1 MIRRREFVILLGGT
15 AAWPLAARAQDERTR
30 RVGLLM
36 GDGSLVLISQ
46 FRDGMARLG
55 WVEGR
60 NLQID
65 LRVASDVGRFRTYAA
80 ELVSFAPEV
89 IVAIT
94 VAATRAVQQQ
104 TQTVPIVIAGV
115 GDPVANGIVK
125 SLARPEGNTTGITNL
140 FASIGGKWLQL
151 LKEVAPKVERVAL
164 IYNAQIARGNSY
176 LSPIEETAGV
186 LAVQAIRIGY
196 RDAADLVH
204 AIDAFGAQPNG
215 GLIVVPP
222 PPTPAD
228 REAILQL
235 ATKYRLPT
243 IYQARPYVAEG
254 GLMAYGV
261 TRGQLMSRASYYVD
275 RILRGAKVNE
285 LPVEYPTEFEL
296 VINLK
301 TAKAIGLTIPESF
314 LFRADE
320 VIE

>member
-15 AAWPLAARAQDERTR
+15 AAGPLAARAQDERTR

-104 TQTVPIVIAGV
+104 TQTAPIVIAGV

-125 SLARPEGNTTGITNL
+125 RLARPEGNTTGITNL

-151 LKEVAPKVERVAL
+151 LKEVA
-164 IYNAQIARGNSY
+164 
-176 LSPIEETAGV
+176 
-186 LAVQAIRIGY
+186 
-196 RDAADLVH
+196 
-204 AIDAFGAQPNG
+204 
-215 GLIVVPP
+215 
-222 PPTPAD
+222 
-228 REAILQL
+228 
-235 ATKYRLPT
+235 
-243 IYQARPYVAEG
+243 
-254 GLMAYGV
+254 
-261 TRGQLMSRASYYVD
+261 
-275 RILRGAKVNE
+275 
-285 LPVEYPTEFEL
+285 
-296 VINLK
+296 
-301 TAKAIGLTIPESF
+301 
-314 LFRADE
+314 
-320 VIE
+320 